1 MTSVNDI
8 FRFIDETAPFE
19 RQESWDNSGLL
30 VGDLTRQVK
39 KIAVVLDVNADTA
52 NQAIEKGVDLI
63 VSHHPIIFK
72 PKKNFT
78 ADSLEYRLAVNNVSV
93 ISAHTCFDSA
103 DGGVND
109 VLCEI
114 LGLKNVYVL
123 ETADTFC
130 PIVRVGETDGMTGE
144 ELAKKIACV
153 LGGKVTLAD
162 SGKTIRTLAVCTGS
176 GGDFAAEIAEKQID
190 AYLTGE
196 ASYHTVCDAK
206 DMGLTVICAGHFETE
221 KPAMKS
227 LENRI
232 KERFADVGI
241 VEIDETCPFKY
252 F

>member
-1 MTSVNDI
+1 MTKVNDVY
-8 FRFIDETAPFE
+8 RFIDSLAPFAN
-19 RQESWDNSGLL
+19 QECWDNSGLL
-30 VGDLTRQVK
+30 VGDRDREVK
-39 KIAVVLDVNADTA
+39 KIAVVLDVNENTA
-52 NQAIEKGVDLI
+52 FQAIRNGVDLI

-78 ADSLEYRLAVNNVSV
+78 ADSLEYRLARNGISV

-109 VLCEI
+109 VLCE
-114 LGLKNVYVL
+114 LLDMRNVHKL
-123 ETADTFC
+123 ETEDTVC
-130 PIVRVGETDGMTGE
+130 PIVRVGEIDGMTGA

-162 SGKTIRTLAVCTGS
+162 SKKTVKTLAVCTGS
-176 GGDFAAEIAEKQID
+176 GGDFISEITENSID

-196 ASYHTVCDAK
+196 ASYHTMCDAK
-206 DMGLTVICAGHFETE
+206 DSGLTVVAAGHFETE

-227 LENRI
+227 LEKKI
-232 KERFADVGI
+232 KERFSDVEI
-241 VEIDETCPFKY
+241 AEIDEVCPFEY

>member
-1 MTSVNDI
+1 MTKVRDI
-8 FRFIDETAPFE
+8 YAFVDETAPFSN
-19 RQESWDNSGLL
+19 QENWDNSGLL
-30 VGDLTRQVK
+30 VGDFNRQVK

-52 NQAIEKGVDLI
+52 NQAIKNGVDLI
-63 VSHHPIIFK
+63 VSHHPIIFR

-78 ADSLEYRLAVNNVSV
+78 ADSLEYTLAVSGVSV

-103 DGGVND
+103 EGGVND
-109 VLCEI
+109 VLCEL
-114 LGLKNVYVL
+114 LGLKNTYSL
-123 ETADTFC
+123 ETADTLC
-130 PIVRVGETDGMTGE
+130 PIVRVGELDGMTGE
-144 ELAKKIACV
+144 ELAKKISVV

-162 SGKTIRTLAVCTGS
+162 SGKTIITLAVCTGS

-227 LENRI
+227 LEKKI
-232 KERFADVGI
+232 KERFEDIEI
-241 VEIDETCPFKY
+241 VEINEVCPFKY